1 MLAKG
6 RRQGKN
12 LRKTNTIKPKS
23 AEQGMLLKQ
32 DALIDALNAIKA
44 ATAAATDL
52 ITLQAGIAAVS
63 VPSKLNLRD

>member
-32 DALIDALNAIKA
+32 DALIDALNAIKT